1 MRQEKKLNNSVV
13 PVSISNTKAILHQL
27 MDCICKLN
35 INGAYGTGFFCKIP
49 FQNNKTKIFLM
60 TNYHI
65 LDKSYYKKNNNINL
79 LINDEK
85 EIKTIDLR
93 IKRNTYFNEDNN
105 ITLIELNEND
115 NIKYY
120 LELDDNLFRHNNN
133 ILYENKSLYVLQYP
147 QGRNA
152 AVSYGLLTYL
162 DKYEIKHI
170 CSTENGS
177 SGSPILNLET
187 NKVIGIHKEGST
199 IFDFN
204 KGTYLKYILIDFI
217 QNNKNQIKSNK
228 NIIHNIPSTKIEKNY
243 SNNKNKG
250 LNIKTEVNNNFNHI
264 NNFNNVNKNILID
277 QYEEVI
283 YDDRN
288 TFGPKMNVIFENIDH
303 SGTHKIQ
310 NLILNKNRTVD
321 EMLKIFLKG
330 IKNELIVRKTEPN
343 FSYNSEPLYFG
354 DKTLISQK
362 FKLNSIIYVIWPK
375 EMLGALILNKCFK

>member
-35 INGAYGTGFFCKIP
+35 INGAYGTGFFFI
-49 FQNNKTKIFLM
+49 FFLQNNKTKIFLM

-93 IKRNTYFNEDNN
+93 IKRNTYFNKDYD

>member
-1 MRQEKKLNNSVV
+1 MKQEKKLNNSPE
-13 PVSISNTKAILHQL
+13 PVSISGTKTILNQL
-27 MDCICKLN
+27 MNCICKLN
-35 INGAYGTGFFCKIP
+35 INGANGTGFFCKIP
-49 FQNNKTKIFLM
+49 FENNETKVFFM
-60 TNYHI
+60 TNYHV
-65 LDKSYYKKNNNINL
+65 LDKNYYETNNKINL

-93 IKRNTYFNEDNN
+93 IKRNTYFNQEND

-115 NIKYY
+115 NINNF
-120 LELDDNLFRHNNN
+120 LELDENLFRHNNN
-133 ILYENKSLYVLQYP
+133 ILYEHKSLYVLQYP
-147 QGRNA
+147 QGGNA
-152 AVSYGLLTYL
+152 AVSYGLLTSL

-177 SGSPILNLET
+177 SGSPILNLKT
-187 NKVIGIHKEGST
+187 NKVIGIHKEGS
-199 IFDFN
+199 INFEFN

-228 NIIHNIPSTKIEKNY
+228 NIIHNIPCTKIEKNF
-243 SNNKNKG
+243 SNNKNKV